1 MSDLTQM
8 IANDYL
14 DAAVAAFFLV
24 SVLVILA
31 WSAREWWAVLSGSK
45 AARTTEVPFQPR
57 AFAAGD

>member
-1 MSDLTQM
+1 L

-14 DAAVAAFFLV
+14 GAAVTTFFLA

-31 WSAREWWAVLSGSK
+31 WSAREWWAVLRGGKPATS
-45 AARTTEVPFQPR
+45 TEVPFQPR